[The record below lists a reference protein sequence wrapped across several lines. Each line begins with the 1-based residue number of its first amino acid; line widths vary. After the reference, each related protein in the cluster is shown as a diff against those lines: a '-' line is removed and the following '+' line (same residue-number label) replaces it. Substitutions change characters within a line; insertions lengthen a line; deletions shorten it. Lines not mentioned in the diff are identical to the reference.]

1 MQGLARLLVHEH
13 GQGRAPGALTADQ
26 PVGTAFDHGADAVL
40 ARRRVEGGGVDGR
53 QGLVAQGCTVFQFFI
68 HADEPLGR
76 VAEDDRRLGAPAVRI
91 GVLHPAARQQIA
103 GLDQLFHHRA
113 VGGAEL
119 AGLLALGLQH
129 LQAGEQGD
137 VVIIGA
143 VGVHRVRHLAVAVG
157 LPDGVVIRAVAG
169 GGVDKAGAGVVGHMV
184 AGQQGHGEAV
194 ARVQRRQRVGAFQ
207 TRGVD
212 GVDAGEAA
220 DLGRLEHVLGQLVG
234 DDEAVARLGPGLV
247 IQALFQS
254 RDLVQAIGDLG
265 AVADGAVGRDGPGRG
280 RPDHHR
286 GRGRAEGQQV
296 VGVAVGRADHRELD
310 PDRGRDVVVI
320 LDLGIGQGRA
330 LDRRPHDGLGAAIQL
345 ARVLELVELGDDG
358 RLGREVHGGV
368 AVVEVAGDAQA
379 LELIA
384 LHVDPAGGVFTAG
397 LAELRLGHLVL
408 AAALGAELL
417 LDLPLDR
424 QAVAVPAGDVVD
436 VIAQQ
441 EARTDHE
448 VLQRLVQG
456 VADVDVAVGVGRAV
470 VQDVE
475 RRLLGLTRGAQVA
488 VEVAPGG
495 DDLRL
500 LLRQPAPHG
509 EGRLGQEDGV
519 AIVAA
524 SCVGSG
530 VVGGVGHGVIFVFC
544 AGAEEAARTQSSVK
558 AVERHRRYSIPTCAG
573 LTSPGATPG
582 G

>member
-1 MQGLARLLVHEH
+1 M
-13 GQGRAPGALTADQ
+13 
-26 PVGTAFDHGADAVL
+26 
-40 ARRRVEGGGVDGR
+40 
-53 QGLVAQGCTVFQFFI
+53 
-68 HADEPLGR
+68 
-76 VAEDDRRLGAPAVRI
+76 
-91 GVLHPAARQQIA
+91 
-103 GLDQLFHHRA
+103 
-113 VGGAEL
+113 
-119 AGLLALGLQH
+119 
-129 LQAGEQGD
+129 
-137 VVIIGA
+137 
-143 VGVHRVRHLAVAVG
+143 
-157 LPDGVVIRAVAG
+157 
-169 GGVDKAGAGVVGHMV
+169 
-184 AGQQGHGEAV
+184 
-194 ARVQRRQRVGAFQ
+194 GAFQ
-207 TRGVD
+207 TRRVD

-247 IQALFQS
+247 VQAFFQR
-254 RDLVQAIGDLG
+254 RDLIQAIGDVG

-296 VGVAVGRADHRELD
+296 VGMAVGRADHRELD

-320 LDLGIGQGRA
+320 LDFCIREGRA

-397 LAELRLGHLVL
+397 LAELRLGDLVL

-441 EARTDHE
+441 EARADHE

-470 VQDVE
+470 VQHVE
-475 RRLLGLTRGAQVA
+475 RRLLGLTGGAQVA
-488 VEVAPGG
+488 VQVAPGG

-500 LLRQPAPHG
+500 LLGQPAPHG

-524 SCVGSG
+524 SGVRSG
-530 VVGGVGHGVIFVFC
+530 VVGGVGHGVIFVFVRGRRGG
-544 AGAEEAARTQSSVK
+544 GASAF
-558 AVERHRRYSIPTCAG
+558 
-573 LTSPGATPG
+573 
-582 G
+582 